1 MTQAQTGQTVRVHY
15 TGKFDDGSV
24 FDSSQGRDPLEFPL
38 GAGQVIPGFED
49 AIVGMSIGDKK
60 TVNIPCDNAYGPH
73 HPEMIDEVERSAIP
87 AEIDLQVGGQ
97 LQAMGPDNQP
107 VLLTIVALSDSHAT
121 MDANH
126 PLAGKDLTFELEL
139 VEIV

>member
-24 FDSSQGRDPLEFPL
+24 FDSSQGRDPLEFPV

-49 AIVGMSIGDKK
+49 AILGMSIGDKK

-107 VLLTIVALSDSHAT
+107 VLLTVVAMTDSHVT